1 MSRSTVCECGF
12 YDRDRHHSAVGG
24 WACEH
29 YYRRTRSPAAQEHT
43 ADLDARIALLEADRN
58 AWRECAERLGRQV
71 ALLEDRIA
79 FKDRFIK
86 ELEAHRSL
94 VDEAA
99 TAVSLSTKESGGSL
113 TVVATEALATLYTLT
128 TLRSGE

>member
-43 ADLDARIALLEADRN
+43 ADLKARIMELEEEVADWKKKAEEWGRQSDEANLNFIAEMKRTALLEA
-58 AWRECAERLGRQV
+58 A
-71 ALLEDRIA
+71 
-79 FKDRFIK
+79 
-86 ELEAHRSL
+86 L
-94 VDEAA
+94 VDIREAMPGTDDA
-99 TAVSLSTKESGGSL
+99 ADRVQRIISN
-113 TVVATEALATLYTLT
+113 ALQNQPNT
-128 TLRSGE
+128 